1 MIVNASLS
9 FALGIMRA
17 ESFVEG
23 LKRMQHVFVYGTL
36 RAGESNDIHRAA
48 ERHGIAEPM
57 LIGSSHING
66 RLYDFGAYPGLVL
79 DPAARPIYGDVYRI
93 DDTLV
98 PVLDEIEE
106 IVPGVSGLF
115 RGERLSMLI
124 DTDGRAQAIDC
135 LIYPVSESAV
145 EGLPRIDGGDWVVYR
160 RGR

>member
-1 MIVNASLS
+1 
-9 FALGIMRA
+9 MRA

-48 ERHGIAEPM
+48 ERHGIADPT
-57 LIGSSHING
+57 LIGSGHING
-66 RLYDFGAYPGLVL
+66 RLYDFAAYPGLVL
-79 DPAARPIYGDVYRI
+79 DPAAGPVHGDVYRV

-106 IVPGVSGLF
+106 VVPGVNGLF
-115 RGERLSMLI
+115 RAERLRVMI
-124 DTDGRAQAIDC
+124 DMDGRAQAIDC
-135 LIYPVSESAV
+135 LIYPVNEAAV
-145 EGLPRIDGGDWVVYR
+145 EGLPRINGGDWVVYR